1 MLLWFAF
8 PGLVGTA
15 VPITITLTSGSFS
28 AEKTGGSLANIATLT
43 NAGDSLQLLYVAS
56 GAVTNVWVVVGRN
69 GATFS

>member
-1 MLLWFAF
+1 M
-8 PGLVGTA
+8 
-15 VPITITLTSGSFS
+15 PITITLTSGSFS

-56 GAVTNVWVVVGRN
+56 GAVTNVWVVVGLN